1 MLFKYK
7 AKNETGELKE
17 GTAEVKDQ
25 VALARQLREE
35 GFFIVDVEIQDT
47 GKSKSFLKKWAQFD
61 IKQIT
66 EKIRG
71 VSLEEKM
78 MFSRNLSVM
87 IESGITIT
95 RSLEVLQKQTQSPTF
110 GVAIRKINESIKKG
124 IPFSEAIRDYPKIFD
139 ELYSSMIKV
148 GEAAGN
154 LDKTLNIL
162 ADQLEKQYELRSK
175 IKGAMTYPII
185 IVIAMT
191 GVGILMMVTIV
202 PQLEKVFI
210 DLDIDLPITTQLVLL
225 LSDILQKFWWLVIA
239 LIPVIVFSVKKYSDS
254 ASGKIFFSWIF
265 LHLPLFKGLSQKIN
279 NAIFA
284 RNTSS
289 LVRGGVPLVEAL
301 SITSKTLSNIFFQK
315 SLLDSVKQIK
325 KGKSLHE
332 TLRIYPKLYTPLMME
347 MVEVGEESGK
357 LSDLLERVAIFY
369 EGEVSDIT
377 DNMSAIVEPILMI
390 FIGITV
396 GFFAVSVM
404 QPIYGMLGSL

>member
-124 IPFSEAIRDYPKIFD
+124 IPFSEAIQDYPKTFD

-175 IKGAMTYPII
+175 VKGAMTYPII

-225 LSDILQKFWWLVIA
+225 LSDILQKFWWLIIA

-254 ASGKIFFSWIF
+254 TSGKIFFSWIF

-289 LVRGGVPLVEAL
+289 LIRGGVPLVEAL
-301 SITSKTLSNIFFQK
+301 SITSKTLSNTFFQS
-315 SLLDSVKQIK
+315 SLLDSVKQVK

>member
-124 IPFSEAIRDYPKIFD
+124 IPFSEAIQDYPKTFD

-175 IKGAMTYPII
+175 VKGAMTYPII

-225 LSDILQKFWWLVIA
+225 LSDILQKFWWLIIA

-254 ASGKIFFSWIF
+254 TSGKIFFSWIF

-289 LVRGGVPLVEAL
+289 LIRGGVPLVEAL
-301 SITSKTLSNIFFQK
+301 SITSKTLSNTFFQS
-315 SLLDSVKQIK
+315 SLLDAVKQVK

>member
-1 MLFKYK
+1 MLFRYK
-7 AKNETGELKE
+7 AKNKTGELKE
-17 GTAEVKDQ
+17 GIIESKNQ
-25 VALARQLREE
+25 VELARQLREE
-35 GFFIVDVEIQDT
+35 GFFIIDVKTQGTD
-47 GKSKSFLKKWAQFD
+47 KNKSFLKKLAQFD
-61 IKQIT
+61 LKQIT

-87 IESGITIT
+87 IESGISIT
-95 RSLEVLQKQTQSPTF
+95 RALEVLQKQTRSPTF
-110 GVAIRKINESIKKG
+110 GAAIRKINDSIKKG
-124 IPFSEAIRDYPKIFD
+124 ISFSESIREYPKIFD

-162 ADQLEKQYELRSK
+162 ANQLEKQYKLRSK
-175 IKGAMTYPII
+175 VKGAMTYPVI

-191 GVGILMMVTIV
+191 GVGMLMMVTIV
-202 PQLEKVFI
+202 PQLEKVFV
-210 DLDIDLPITTQLVLL
+210 DLGIDLPITTRSVLFI
-225 LSDILQKFWWLVIA
+225 SAIFQKFWA
-239 LIPVIVFSVKKYSDS
+239 LIIIVLPIVIFFLKKYSHS
-254 ASGKIFFSWIF
+254 ARGKIFFSWIF
-265 LHLPLFKGLSQKIN
+265 LHIPIFKGLSQKIN

-289 LVRGGVPLVEAL
+289 LVKGGVPLVEAL
-301 SITSKTLSNIFFQK
+301 TITSKTLSNIFFQD
-315 SLLDSVKQIK
+315 SLLNSVKQVK
-325 KGKSLHE
+325 KGKNLHE
-332 TLRIYPKLYTPLMME
+332 SLKLYPKLYTPLMLE

-377 DNMSAIVEPILMI
+377 DNMSSIVEPILMV

-396 GFFAVSVM
+396 GFFAVSIM